1 MARLREH
8 GSGGLGIG
16 ALMGIMAGFVV
27 LGAPMVYYLWTT
39 INELLAGHVDG
50 SRLGIAS
57 GVLLLFV
64 GLLIILSRSVRRLD
78 ERAH

>member
-1 MARLREH
+1 MARPREEV
-8 GSGGLGIG
+8 SGGMGVGTMI
-16 ALMGIMAGFVV
+16 GIMAAFVV

-39 INELLAGHVDG
+39 INELLAGHVEG
-50 SRLGIAS
+50 LRLGISA